1 MVSRDKLGVSFRK
14 VGPLVF
20 NNKHFGESGIVS
32 ANGKAWGAFGG
43 LDSGLFGSPK
53 MTPELL
59 EAVHHPRELEIIQK
73 DWNSKGEKRSRLR
86 RDGCHGCHFCPQV
99 TMEKVKGCK
108 AS

>member
-59 EAVHHPRELEIIQK
+59 GVHRFEGIGAPPQGVGNHPKRLELQ
-73 DWNSKGEKRSRLR
+73 R
-86 RDGCHGCHFCPQV
+86 
-99 TMEKVKGCK
+99 
-108 AS
+108 